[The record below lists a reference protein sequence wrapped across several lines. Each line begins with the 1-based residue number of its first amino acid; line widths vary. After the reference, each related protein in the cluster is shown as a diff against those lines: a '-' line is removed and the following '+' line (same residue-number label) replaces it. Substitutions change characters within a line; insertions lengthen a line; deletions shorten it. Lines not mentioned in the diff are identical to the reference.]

1 MDLIGIE
8 NITPYKNQVEF
19 SIYKFDDEINIGDKD
34 SFVCDVKVVIME
46 VEDSLVER
54 LGRETQALA
63 IVEKYSEYN
72 NQNDFEDKLKK
83 FIIEEV
89 LIANL
94 NKENIELIY
103 SKQ

>member
-19 SIYKFDDEINIGDKD
+19 SIYKFDDEINIGDKEN
-34 SFVCDVKVVIME
+34 FVCDIKVVIME

-54 LGRETQALA
+54 LGITTQALA
-63 IVEKYSEYN
+63 IVENYGEYN

-83 FIIEEV
+83 FIVEEV
-89 LIANL
+89 LIADL

>member
-19 SIYKFDDEINIGDKD
+19 AIYKFDDEINIGDKEN
-34 SFVCDVKVVIME
+34 FVCDVKVVIME

-54 LGRETQALA
+54 LGITTQALA
-63 IVEKYSEYN
+63 IVENYGEYY

-83 FIIEEV
+83 FIVEEV
-89 LIANL
+89 LIADL

>member
-19 SIYKFDDEINIGDKD
+19 SIYKFDDEINIGDKEN
-34 SFVCDVKVVIME
+34 FVCDVKVVIME

-54 LGRETQALA
+54 LGITTQALA
-63 IVEKYSEYN
+63 IVENYGEYIS
-72 NQNDFEDKLKK
+72 QNDFEDKLKK

-89 LIANL
+89 LIADL

>member
-19 SIYKFDDEINIGDKD
+19 SIYKFDDEINIGDKEN
-34 SFVCDVKVVIME
+34 FVCDVKVVIME

-54 LGRETQALA
+54 LGITTQALA
-63 IVEKYSEYN
+63 IVENYGEYN

-83 FIIEEV
+83 FIVEEV
-89 LIANL
+89 LIADL

>member
-19 SIYKFDDEINIGDKD
+19 SIYKFDDEINIGDKEN
-34 SFVCDVKVVIME
+34 FVCDVKVVIME

-54 LGRETQALA
+54 IGITTQALA
-63 IVEKYSEYN
+63 IVENYGDS
-72 NQNDFEDKLKK
+72 QNDFEDKLKK
-83 FIIEEV
+83 FIVEEV
-89 LIANL
+89 LIADL

>member
-19 SIYKFDDEINIGDKD
+19 SIYKFDDEINIGDKEN
-34 SFVCDVKVVIME
+34 FVCDVKVVIME

-54 LGRETQALA
+54 LGITTQALA
-63 IVEKYSEYN
+63 IVENYGEYN
-72 NQNDFEDKLKK
+72 SQNDFEDKLNK
-83 FIIEEV
+83 FIVEEV
-89 LIANL
+89 LIADL

-103 SKQ
+103 SKK

>member
-19 SIYKFDDEINIGDKD
+19 SIYKFDDEINIGDKEN
-34 SFVCDVKVVIME
+34 FVCDVKVVIME

-54 LGRETQALA
+54 LGITTQALA
-63 IVEKYSEYN
+63 IVENCGEYN

-83 FIIEEV
+83 FIVEEV
-89 LIANL
+89 LIADL

>member
-1 MDLIGIE
+1 
-8 NITPYKNQVEF
+8 
-19 SIYKFDDEINIGDKD
+19 
-34 SFVCDVKVVIME
+34 ME

-63 IVEKYSEYN
+63 IVEKYSEYIS
-72 NQNDFEDKLKK
+72 QNDFEDKLKK

-89 LIANL
+89 LITNL

>member
-63 IVEKYSEYN
+63 IVEKYSEYIS
-72 NQNDFEDKLKK
+72 QNDFEDKLKK

-89 LIANL
+89 LITNL